1 MTKSDILNEL
11 LELEKI
17 NQEKYN
23 KHMLENQDPE
33 IRQLMTQLRD
43 MKMQNIT
50 QLQMEVNKIANATP

>member
-1 MTKSDILNEL
+1 MTKSDILNKL

-50 QLQMEVNKIANATP
+50 QLQMEVNKTANATP

>member
-11 LELEKI
+11 LELEKV

-23 KHMLENQDPE
+23 NHMLENQDPE

-50 QLQMEVNKIANATP
+50 QLQMEINKIISVSP